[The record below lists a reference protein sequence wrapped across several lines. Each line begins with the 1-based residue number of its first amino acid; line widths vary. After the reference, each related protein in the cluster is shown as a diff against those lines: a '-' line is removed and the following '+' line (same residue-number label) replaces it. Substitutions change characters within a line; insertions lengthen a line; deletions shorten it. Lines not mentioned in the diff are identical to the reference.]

1 MNASFSLA
9 KRNVLCYFRDRSSVV
24 FSLMGVL
31 VVIMLY
37 LLFLRNTLLES
48 YPGIPGMDNL
58 MDSWVLSGVL
68 GIVAVTTSAGS
79 LQVMMDDKVSG
90 KVDDLLVTPAS
101 SSQIAAGYIIGTF
114 LVGLIMSAISFV
126 ISLAYLSVT
135 GCPLS
140 AYGVSISAALLI
152 PSSLSGS
159 VIMYSITSF
168 LNSSGAFSGF
178 FTVTSVLIGFLA
190 GIYMPM
196 GSMPSIM
203 NTVGSLIPASHM
215 AALFRQNLGSESLE
229 EVLVNSPPG
238 TMDGF
243 RTDMGYDL
251 FIGGLQLDPIVS
263 IAYVSA
269 VSIIFFAIAVLG
281 LRRNGIR

>member
-1 MNASFSLA
+1 MNPSLSLA
-9 KRNVLCYFRDRSSVV
+9 ERNVLCYFRDRSSVV

-37 LLFLRNTLLES
+37 LLFLRNSLLES

-68 GIVAVTTSAGS
+68 GIVAVTTSAGP

-126 ISLAYLSVT
+126 ISLVYLSVT

-140 AYGVSISAALLI
+140 AYGVSVSAVLLI

-190 GIYMPM
+190 GIYMPIGM
-196 GSMPSIM
+196 MPSVM
-203 NTVGSLIPASHM
+203 NTIGSLVPASQM

-229 EVLVNSPPG
+229 EVLANSPPG

-251 FIGGLQLDPIVS
+251 SIGGFQLDPLMS
-263 IAYVSA
+263 IIYVST
-269 VSIIFFAIAVLG
+269 VSALFFVMAVLG

>member
-1 MNASFSLA
+1 MNPSLSLA
-9 KRNVLCYFRDRSSVV
+9 ERNVLCYFRDRSSVV

-37 LLFLRNTLLES
+37 LLFLRNSLLES

-126 ISLAYLSVT
+126 ISLVYLSVT

-140 AYGVSISAALLI
+140 AYGVSVSAVLLI

-190 GIYMPM
+190 GIYMPIGM
-196 GSMPSIM
+196 MPSVM
-203 NTVGSLIPASHM
+203 NTIGSLVPASQM

-229 EVLVNSPPG
+229 EVLANSPPG

-251 FIGGLQLDPIVS
+251 SIGGFQLDPLMS
-263 IAYVSA
+263 IIYVST
-269 VSIIFFAIAVLG
+269 VSALFFVMAVLG

>member
-1 MNASFSLA
+1 MNPSLSLA
-9 KRNVLCYFRDRSSVV
+9 KRNALCYFRDRSSVV

-37 LLFLRNTLLES
+37 LLFLRNSLLGS

-58 MDSWVLSGVL
+58 MDSWVLSGIL

-79 LQVMMDDKVSG
+79 LQVMMEDKVSG
-90 KVDDLLVTPAS
+90 RIDDLLVTPAS

-114 LVGLIMSAISFV
+114 LVGLIMSMISFV
-126 ISLAYLSVT
+126 ISLAYLSIM

-140 AYGVSISAALLI
+140 AYGVFTSAILLI

-190 GIYMPM
+190 GIYMPV
-196 GSMPSIM
+196 GSMPSAM
-203 NTVGSLIPASHM
+203 NTIGTLIPASHM
-215 AALFRQNLGSESLE
+215 AALFRHNLGSEALDG
-229 EVLVNSPPG
+229 VLAGSPPG

-251 FIGGLQLDPIVS
+251 FIGDFQFDPIVS
-263 IAYVSA
+263 IVYVAA
-269 VSIIFFAIAVLG
+269 VSLLFFAIAVLG

>member
-1 MNASFSLA
+1 MNPSLSLA
-9 KRNVLCYFRDRSSVV
+9 ERNVLCYFRDRSSVV

-37 LLFLRNTLLES
+37 LLFLRNSLLES

-126 ISLAYLSVT
+126 ISLVYLSVT

-140 AYGVSISAALLI
+140 AYGVSVSAVLLI

-190 GIYMPM
+190 GIYMPIGM
-196 GSMPSIM
+196 MPSVM
-203 NTVGSLIPASHM
+203 NTIGSLVPASQM

-229 EVLVNSPPG
+229 EVLANSPPG

-251 FIGGLQLDPIVS
+251 SIGGFQLDPLMS
-263 IAYVSA
+263 IIYVSA
-269 VSIIFFAIAVLG
+269 VSVLFFVMAVLG